1 MTAQAPV
8 SGPSEAIKI
17 EAGAPGAPALVLTS
31 ISADMAD
38 VLGRGFAAID
48 PWARYP
54 YPAAALS
61 KYFANSEPHA
71 PRYAVFSGGVLA
83 GALGLHLNWLRGP
96 YIQFLGLLPG
106 HQRGGA
112 GLRLLE
118 WCEHEAHSSF
128 ARNLWV
134 AASDFNADAIRFYER
149 FGFVRTAELDGLV
162 RDDRNEVL
170 FRKRLF

>member
-1 MTAQAPV
+1 M
-8 SGPSEAIKI
+8 
-17 EAGAPGAPALVLTS
+17 
-31 ISADMAD
+31 SADAAD
-38 VLGRGFAAID
+38 KLGRGFAAID

-54 YPAAALS
+54 YSADALTR
-61 KYFANSEPHA
+61 YFTNSQPDV
-71 PRYAVFSGGVLA
+71 PRYAVFSEGVLA

-106 HQRGGA
+106 HQRGGT
-112 GLRLLE
+112 GWSLLE
-118 WCEHEAHSSF
+118 WCEQEAHSSF